1 MDAISRF
8 AILTLATI
16 FAGAAAFAMAWL
28 FLRGAFHLM
37 QPATAS
43 HLEATAARRRP
54 HYVRSELVEGTRA
67 SARQLA
73 LDR

>member
-43 HLEATAARRRP
+43 HLKATAASQP

-67 SARQLA
+67 SAQQLA
-73 LDR
+73 LHR

>member
-1 MDAISRF
+1 
-8 AILTLATI
+8 LTLASI

-28 FLRGAFHLM
+28 FLRGALHLL

-43 HLEATAARRRP
+43 RLEATAAGRP
-54 HYVRSELVEGTRA
+54 HYVRSGLVQGTRA

-73 LDR
+73 LHR

>member
-43 HLEATAARRRP
+43 HLEATAARRP

>member
-43 HLEATAARRRP
+43 HLEATAASRL